1 MDGARSVVQEMKNKS
16 WMSETGLLIDNNT
29 ELFMIVENIKEENIL
44 VSKASKLFA
53 GAIILA

>member
-1 MDGARSVVQEMKNKS
+1 MQEMKNKS